1 MKLKKTDR
9 ERLYKAK
16 GAMVEII
23 WPEDAPSPRNGKR
36 YKVVNKDDEKLFSV
50 RVERL
55 KRSPY
60 ETKATVR
67 VDDDPFL
74 PMIGIN
80 GVRLEDGSYETE
92 PERVDEKYEELLCE
106 VNDYGSRLIR
116 AEHRHEAKTV
126 RKEQRVGSSSRAER
140 AIARHSRSLAAKTSS
155 VAGILPISP
164 AGPADAVI
172 SSGG

>member
-1 MKLKKTDR
+1 MKLTKTDR
-9 ERLYKAK
+9 EKLYKAK
-16 GAMVEII
+16 GAVVEII

-36 YKVVNKDDEKLFSV
+36 YKVVNKDEEKLFSV
-50 RVERL
+50 RVEAL

-60 ETKATVR
+60 EIKATVR
-67 VDDDPFL
+67 IDDDPFL

-116 AEHRHEAKTV
+116 AEHRHERKTAEAT
-126 RKEQRVGSSSRAER
+126 RKASKGRLAEEY
-140 AIARHSRSLAAKTSS
+140 AIRQQKRLEAA
-155 VAGILPISP
+155 
-164 AGPADAVI
+164 
-172 SSGG
+172 